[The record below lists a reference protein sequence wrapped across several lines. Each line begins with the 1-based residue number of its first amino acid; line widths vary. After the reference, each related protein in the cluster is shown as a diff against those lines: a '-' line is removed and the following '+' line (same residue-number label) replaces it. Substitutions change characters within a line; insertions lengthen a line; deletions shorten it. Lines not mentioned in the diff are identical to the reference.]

1 VTLYEIFKRLSNTL
15 WSTVSKAAD
24 MSNRTIMCCLLFF
37 LTIICL
43 FIFESGILGRVIS
56 LAKLVFDNNDSRV
69 IDPHGPTNVN
79 KIWTHDQVRNHQ
91 SLVIFCA
98 LNIITLIR
106 CEENHLTTCFYL

>member
-1 VTLYEIFKRLSNTL
+1 MTLYEIFKRLSNTL

-56 LAKLVFDNNDSRV
+56 LAKLVFDNNQSEAIV
-69 IDPHGPTNVN
+69 TASS
-79 KIWTHDQVRNHQ
+79 KICSQ
-91 SLVIFCA
+91 SLGLCVTGAVIPFVEK
-98 LNIITLIR
+98 LKLLGLHLITI
-106 CEENHLTTCFYL
+106 